1 MRDREHGARS
11 DARWAD
17 DRSRDRRLHGS
28 HWHGAWRGGPPW
40 RGGQPPPWWPEGEPW
55 PPRRGPGGQEWA
67 AFGRR
72 VGRKLLVVVLLVL
85 AVPVLLGLVLAST
98 IGGSEGALA
107 VAAVWMVVIVLV
119 AGAAT
124 VLWTT
129 WAPIRRLIGAAGRLA
144 DGDYDTRVDTTGPVL
159 TRPVLASFNRMAAR
173 LQAADE
179 QRRRLLADVGH
190 ELRTPLTVLRGD
202 LEAMVDGVRPV
213 DPDHLRQLLDDI
225 AVVERLLDDLRTLS
239 LAESGALVL
248 HREPS
253 DVAEVARDAV
263 DRLRRV
269 AADEQ
274 VQLRVA
280 ADPVPPI
287 DVDPARIN
295 QVVSNLVGNA
305 IGATPPGGDVTV
317 VIRAG
322 SGVVVLDVRDTGVGI
337 EADQRD
343 LVFERFHRGTGSSG
357 TGLGLTISRDLV
369 AAHGGTLDIAETSSH
384 GTTMRVTLP
393 AG

>member
-1 MRDREHGARS
+1 
-11 DARWAD
+11 
-17 DRSRDRRLHGS
+17 
-28 HWHGAWRGGPPW
+28 
-40 RGGQPPPWWPEGEPW
+40 
-55 PPRRGPGGQEWA
+55 
-67 AFGRR
+67 
-72 VGRKLLVVVLLVL
+72 VL
-85 AVPVLLGLVLAST
+85 AAPVLLGLVLAST
-98 IGGSEGALA
+98 IGGADGAVA
-107 VAAVWMVVIVLV
+107 VAAVWVVVVALV
-119 AGAAT
+119 AGAAA

-144 DGDYDTRVDTTGPVL
+144 DGDYSTRVDPTGPVF

-225 AVVERLLDDLRTLS
+225 AVVEHLLDDLRTLS

-248 HREPS
+248 HREPA
-253 DVAEVARDAV
+253 DLAEVARDAV
-263 DRLRRV
+263 DHLRRV
-269 AADEQ
+269 AAAEQ
-274 VQLRVA
+274 VHLQVDA
-280 ADPVPPI
+280 SPVPVI
-287 DVDPARIN
+287 DVDPARIH

-305 IGATPPGGDVTV
+305 VGATPPGGEVTV
-317 VIRAG
+317 AVREG
-322 SGVVVLDVRDTGVGI
+322 SGGVVLDVRDTGVGI
-337 EADQRD
+337 PPDQTD
-343 LVFERFHRGTGSSG
+343 LVFERFHKGAGSSG

-369 AAHGGTLDIAETSSH
+369 AAHGGTLDIAETSPD

>member
-1 MRDREHGARS
+1 MRDHGRTGRS
-11 DARWAD
+11 SRWWSED
-17 DRSRDRRLHGS
+17 HGDHRGGRPDS
-28 HWHGAWRGGPPW
+28 WRGPRWGPPW
-40 RGGQPPPWWPEGEPW
+40 RGGQPPPWWPQGEPW
-55 PPRRGPGGQEWA
+55 PPRHGPGSREWA

-72 VGRKLLVVVLLVL
+72 VGRKLLVAVLLVIS
-85 AVPVLLGLVLAST
+85 VPVLLGLVLAST
-98 IGGSEGALA
+98 IGGTDGVLA
-107 VAAVWMVVIVLV
+107 VAAVWVVAIALV
-119 AGAAT
+119 AGAVA

-144 DGDYDTRVDTTGPVL
+144 DGDYDTRVDPTGPVL

-202 LEAMVDGVRPV
+202 LEAMVDGVRLV

-253 DVAEVARDAV
+253 DLADVARDAV
-263 DRLRRV
+263 ERLRRV
-269 AADEQ
+269 AAAEQ
-274 VQLRVA
+274 VHLRVDA
-280 ADPVPPI
+280 GPVPPI
-287 DVDPARIN
+287 DIDPARIH

-305 IGATPPGGDVTV
+305 IGATPPGGEVTV
-317 VIRAG
+317 IVRDGAG
-322 SGVVVLDVRDTGVGI
+322 GVVLDVRDTGVGI
-337 EADQRD
+337 PPGEAE
-343 LVFERFHRGTGSSG
+343 LVFERFHKGAGSSG

-369 AAHGGTLDIAETSSH
+369 AVHGGTLDIAETSPD

-393 AG
+393 TD

>member
-1 MRDREHGARS
+1 MDDGGHGQRLRGGPWHEAR
-11 DARWAD
+11 
-17 DRSRDRRLHGS
+17 
-28 HWHGAWRGGPPW
+28 RGGPPW
-40 RGGQPPPWWPEGEPW
+40 RSGQPPPWWPDGEPW
-55 PPRRGPGGQEWA
+55 PPRHGPGSQEWA

-72 VGRKLLVVVLLVL
+72 VGRKLLAVVLLVL
-85 AVPVLLGLVLAST
+85 AAPVFLGLVVAST
-98 IGGSEGALA
+98 IGGADGALA
-107 VAAVWMVVIVLV
+107 VAAVWIVMAVLV

-124 VLWTT
+124 VLWRT

-144 DGDYDTRVDTTGPVL
+144 DGDYDTRVDATGPVL

-179 QRRRLLADVGH
+179 QRRQLLADVGH

-253 DVAEVARDAV
+253 DIGEVARDAV
-263 DRLRRV
+263 DHLARV
-269 AADEQ
+269 AIDEE
-274 VQLRVA
+274 VQLRVDA
-280 ADPVPPI
+280 VPVPVI
-287 DVDPARIN
+287 DVDRARIH

-317 VIRAG
+317 VVREGAG
-322 SGVVVLDVRDTGVGI
+322 GVVLDVRDTGVGI
-337 EADQRD
+337 PTDQVD
-343 LVFERFHRGTGSSG
+343 LVFERFHKGAGSSG

-369 AAHGGTLDIAETSSH
+369 AAHGGTLDIAETSPA
-384 GTTMRVTLP
+384 GTTMRITLP
-393 AG
+393 GG